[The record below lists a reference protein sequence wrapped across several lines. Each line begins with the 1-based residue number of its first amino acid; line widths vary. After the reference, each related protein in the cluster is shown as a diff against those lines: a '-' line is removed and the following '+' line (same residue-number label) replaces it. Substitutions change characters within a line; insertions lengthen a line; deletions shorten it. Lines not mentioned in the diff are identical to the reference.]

1 MSARLSSVGIHHRAL
16 GRLGGFGANIWHR
29 GASHRRLN
37 RSRLEIDRAM
47 RPAEIVGPPTP
58 RRDRLA
64 LGDRAGD
71 GCVRGGSD
79 AAAKQF
85 FRSNALGCKRHDW
98 SRCWPLSRTARL
110 GSRRLRGGVEW
121 DRQRDRKTLVAHDA
135 IDFAFHIVRKLAG
148 AELGEID
155 AIPGAEPT
163 NLTFVVRTLR
173 RVAARLIDEAVPNVD
188 VNNPRFVGPAAI

>member
-1 MSARLSSVGIHHRAL
+1 MA
-16 GRLGGFGANIWHR
+16 RLGGFGADIWRR

-37 RSRLEIDRAM
+37 RSRLDIDRAT
-47 RPAEIVGPPTP
+47 RPAEIVGPPAP
-58 RRDRLA
+58 RHDRLA

-79 AAAKQF
+79 AAAAKQF
-85 FRSNALGCKRHDW
+85 FRGNARERKRHDW

-110 GSRRLRGGVEW
+110 GGRRLWGGIEW
-121 DRQRDRKTLVAHDA
+121 DWQRDRETFVAHDA

-155 AIPGAEPT
+155 AIAGAEPT
-163 NLTFVVRTLR
+163 NLAFVVRTLR
-173 RVAARLIDEAVPNVD
+173 RVAAGLIDEAVPNVD
-188 VNNPRFVGPAAI
+188 VNDPRLVGPAAI